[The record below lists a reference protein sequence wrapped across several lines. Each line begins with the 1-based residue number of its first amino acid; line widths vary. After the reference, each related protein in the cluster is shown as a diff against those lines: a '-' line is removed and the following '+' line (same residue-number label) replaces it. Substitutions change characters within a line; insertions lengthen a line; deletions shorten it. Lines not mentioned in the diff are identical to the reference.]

1 VSGEGDTSASRGA
14 APLKGAREAAPGA
27 SSVLWR
33 EAATVGAVLAV
44 FGFCAMHFFLGERV
58 EKSLIIGLAGGAV
71 GSFRFV
77 TRAVRGRR

>member
-1 VSGEGDTSASRGA
+1 VSGNGDTDTRE
-14 APLKGAREAAPGA
+14 APRDGAREAARAP
-27 SSVLWR
+27 SNVLWR

>member
-1 VSGEGDTSASRGA
+1 MSTDGDTSASR
-14 APLKGAREAAPGA
+14 EAAPPDGA
-27 SSVLWR
+27 RVASRGTSSVLWR
-33 EAATVGAVLAV
+33 EAATVGVVLAA
-44 FGFCAMHFFLGERV
+44 FGFCAMFFFLRERL

>member
-1 VSGEGDTSASRGA
+1 MSGEGDTSTSREAPPPDGARKA
-14 APLKGAREAAPGA
+14 APSA

-33 EAATVGAVLAV
+33 EAATVGVVLAA